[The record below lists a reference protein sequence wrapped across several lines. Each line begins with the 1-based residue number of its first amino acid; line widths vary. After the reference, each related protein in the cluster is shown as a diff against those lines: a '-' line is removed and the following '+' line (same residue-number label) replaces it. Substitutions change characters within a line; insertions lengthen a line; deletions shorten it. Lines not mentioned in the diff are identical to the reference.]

1 MLGKI
6 TGPLQRQEVDELLGA
21 IPEVPWSWIQET
33 DSQLKAQGASK
44 NILEERRAGVKTEV
58 ERRTQWVDD

>member
-1 MLGKI
+1 MLEKI
-6 TGPLQRQEVDELLGA
+6 TGPLRRQGVDELLGA

-44 NILEERRAGVKTEV
+44 DILEERRAGVKTEV
-58 ERRTQWVDD
+58 ERRTQ

>member
-6 TGPLQRQEVDELLGA
+6 TGPLRRQGVDELLGA

-33 DSQLKAQGASK
+33 DSQLKAQRASK
-44 NILEERRAGVKTEV
+44 DILEERRAGVKTEV